1 VTFRRSWERGLSPSW
16 PGVILRRNPS
26 ESKLNISA
34 HQSILANALS
44 GQIRANALRLITLAN
59 LVCDVRQLS
68 PEWHFDS
75 APDRDTILLL
85 WQRGCKRGI
94 NQAVR
99 YCQPLYGRL
108 RNPRLALIAFGAT
121 THAIADFY
129 AHTNWIEL
137 YLNDGYSV
145 DAVPLAPLFTLE
157 FDLDQFPP
165 HLQSGYFHLRHGLR
179 GCPRQGDLYTPP
191 QGFEYAHAQLAKD
204 FSHKG
209 HGAERI
215 SSGEATYFEIA
226 MRLATSATLDAWES
240 LRLLLQT
247 IYGPTT
253 HDLLAC
259 LKT

>member
-34 HQSILANALS
+34 HQAILANALS

-145 DAVPLAPLFTLE
+145 DAVPLAPLLRWSLTLISFLHTYKADIFI
-157 FDLDQFPP
+157 FDMA
-165 HLQSGYFHLRHGLR
+165 
-179 GCPRQGDLYTPP
+179 CGDAL
-191 QGFEYAHAQLAKD
+191 G
-204 FSHKG
+204 
-209 HGAERI
+209 R
-215 SSGEATYFEIA
+215 
-226 MRLATSATLDAWES
+226 ATSIHHPRGLSMPMRNWPRTSLIRDMVRSAS
-240 LRLLLQT
+240 LRVKLPTLKLPCDLPPRPLWMPGRVYVYFCKPYMARQPT
-247 IYGPTT
+247 ISW
-253 HDLLAC
+253 LV
-259 LKT
+259 